1 MRISSDHRQRSLIQ
15 SIIRELAPVLI
26 LFVGVVLGSIW
37 SIVTSSDL
45 MSSPP
50 YIFANVALFAVAFFL
65 GTRGAPRWSYT
76 WIALGIVAT
85 QALLVATLPKD
96 LSDSNS
102 NATVALAI
110 FGPLLTAI
118 ISGAIAKNQWSDAF
132 IFVLLYVMGTTM
144 GLPIVLRQVE
154 LAFSIPL
161 EIIRI
166 LILIIQTIVVS
177 AAILSW
183 NRNVPFLALAL
194 IGAGILA
201 SSVTAQFLIDIVD
214 STMPTDFSFIDLL
227 RLTLLIS
234 LITFAIGSVR
244 RIFSGKGFIAAS
256 YAALGIDTQI
266 QKTEVIQN
274 QRILRNRRFLLRRN
288 RRLYNTLR
296 YFRFKNSL

>member
-1 MRISSDHRQRSLIQ
+1 
-15 SIIRELAPVLI
+15 
-26 LFVGVVLGSIW
+26 
-37 SIVTSSDL
+37 
-45 MSSPP
+45 
-50 YIFANVALFAVAFFL
+50 
-65 GTRGAPRWSYT
+65 
-76 WIALGIVAT
+76 
-85 QALLVATLPKD
+85 
-96 LSDSNS
+96 
-102 NATVALAI
+102 
-110 FGPLLTAI
+110 
-118 ISGAIAKNQWSDAF
+118 
-132 IFVLLYVMGTTM
+132 MGTTM

-154 LAFSIPL
+154 QAFSIPL

-166 LILIIQTIVVS
+166 LILIVQTIVTS

-201 SSVTAQFLIDIVD
+201 SSVTAQFLIAAID

-234 LITFAIGSVR
+234 LVTFAIGSVR

-256 YAALGIDTQI
+256 YAALGIDSTI
-266 QKTEVIQN
+266 QESEVSQN

>member
-1 MRISSDHRQRSLIQ
+1 MRMSSDHRQRSLIQ
-15 SIIRELAPVLI
+15 SITRELAPILI
-26 LFVGVVLGSIW
+26 LFIGVVLGSIW
-37 SIVTSSDL
+37 SIATSSDL
-45 MSSPP
+45 TSSPP
-50 YIFANVALFAVAFFL
+50 YIIANVFLFLVAFFL
-65 GTRGAPRWSYT
+65 ATRGAPRWSYT

-96 LSDSNS
+96 LSEGNS

-132 IFVLLYVMGTTM
+132 IFVLLYIMGTTM

-154 LAFSIPL
+154 QAFSIPL

-166 LILIIQTIVVS
+166 LILIVQTIVTS

-194 IGAGILA
+194 IGAGILS
-201 SSVTAQFLIDIVD
+201 SSVTAQFLIEAID

-234 LITFAIGSVR
+234 LVTFAIGSVR
-244 RIFSGKGFIAAS
+244 RIFQERG
-256 YAALGIDTQI
+256 LWQH
-266 QKTEVIQN
+266 
-274 QRILRNRRFLLRRN
+274 RIVG
-288 RRLYNTLR
+288 
-296 YFRFKNSL
+296 